1 MGGDLHLVAEFPDR
15 PPVELVGFAAIE
27 NERRKRQQQEAQD

>member
-15 PPVELVGFAAIE
+15 PPVELVGFAAME
-27 NERRKRQQQEAQD
+27 NERRKKERETRT